1 MRERTKRGLRR
12 LGSGLLALAMALSLL
27 PVMGVTIAQ
36 AANGDAVVEVDIV
49 GDDYQTVKAS
59 ATPYVDGTGSQNIP
73 ITVESTATEE
83 LYGDYSD
90 AWKNRVFY
98 LYSLQATLTPAGG
111 STIATIGTSYMAK
124 VYNSDVDY
132 YGTGVQNGF
141 AVLRGGQYASEE
153 SPHSSS
159 QGTTRVRVA
168 SEAVIPTSGG
178 GSVNWYAFQILLA
191 ETPATQFADGLS
203 WGTINA
209 GSKSVTYDFDTSDY
223 YYLQSGDNT
232 LIVNAGKLQY
242 NFQPGPNTFTVGA
255 TIGVYNYG
263 ADITNGTYGNL
274 GSLISGTSK
283 NGSKTITI
291 YAPYTLTLDLND
303 GTGSTFS
310 EAVTYAN
317 GCYVFPTA
325 TPTREGYT
333 FVGWNTK
340 ADGTGDSYSAG
351 QSNIK
356 YYKENDGDTLTFNEN
371 TTLYAQ
377 WLEGDQRMVI
387 LKDVY
392 TSSEKQVIVE
402 GSIYTF
408 PTAAEAELQEI
419 VDNYASEFHFAGW
432 ALSGDSS
439 GRVYQPTETYDLTG
453 GVTTFVA
460 KRDTYYVVTYDQNL
474 PAADQTL
481 LSEYGDWPGE
491 ERVKAEYAPGS
502 SLAGTVTLPDT
513 MFHTQ
518 DYVISGWSTSK
529 SGGSSY
535 GLGDTATVTQSTT
548 LYAKWTLAGRIVG
561 IQGCSGVTEGEVI
574 TPTIRLYLPSG
585 VQNENTKLTVT
596 YGDDSVVNGVA
607 FSTDTFT
614 HPVGAP
620 DGTYYYTLPELS
632 ASIGKEVK
640 VTLNGAS
647 GLVMDTKTVTLT
659 AEPVDPAAPD
669 VTQYTVTYL
678 PGVVP
683 DTSDTMSAQSM
694 PSQDKVTEN
703 SAYTVNGNTPTASG
717 YTFKGWD
724 SGTDGEVNYQPGEK
738 ITSVDGD
745 ITLTAVWE
753 KTAAAGQY
761 ALTYSAGENVTD
773 AQNIPDNIYVTEGEA
788 FTLSNARPIRPGY
801 TFTGWSD
808 GKNTYQPGA
817 GFADGTTVDLT
828 LTAQWQ
834 QIGTVDITYSA
845 GASVTDAVNI
855 PSNTTAEQNSSYTIP
870 SVVPTRKGYTFTGW
884 IAGGKTYQ
892 PGDTI
897 AVGTDNITLT
907 AVWSQNKVTITWLPG
922 SLPTGVT
929 GSGWNT
935 TTPAFEGDTVTF
947 SLTLA
952 DGYDPS
958 TLTVTANGVALAGM
972 ESNGTY
978 TYSFQANSDT
988 EIKVSTPSKLTY
1000 TVVLPSGN
1008 FTAKFDDNTTSKTVT
1023 YGDDYSFTVTPH
1035 TGYKVLGIYVNG
1047 VEQNVNA
1054 VNGTYTV
1061 NVTSVTGPQTIYV
1074 DVAEIQTYTVTFVVP
1089 ELGEYFTT
1097 TVAEGSTANKPVN
1110 PVKEGYDFGGWYTK
1124 DEYEKEN
1131 GSKYTFADE
1140 VAGDLILYGK
1150 MTPKTYTVTYD
1161 LNGATGTA
1169 PAKQTKTHGEALT
1182 LSETVPTRTGYKFLG
1197 WATTATAAAASYQP
1211 GQPYST
1217 DAAIT
1222 LCAVWE
1228 QLTYTVTLPSGT
1240 GYSVSA
1246 TQSTTVPYGENFTFT
1261 VTVDRDYAATAPTV
1275 TVGTLNVGSPTE
1287 NGDGSKTYTYTIT
1300 NITADQVVSVS
1311 VLKNSIYTVTYVVDN
1326 VTYQTAQVPYGEK
1339 AAQIAAPVKE
1349 GYTFSGWYSDVACQT
1364 AFNFSTAI
1372 TGDTTIYGT
1381 FTAKRF
1387 TVTPPTDGTGWT
1399 FTAVSASP
1407 VAYGGSYSFTITVQ
1421 EGYEAANMTVGVNG
1435 TLLAP
1440 TKVEGNV
1447 YYYTISSIQSDVVIT
1462 VSGVARKTVTITYN
1476 DNGGTGGPVQQVV
1489 NYYLAGADNGTISSV
1504 IPTREGF
1511 TFQGWATTNN
1521 ATTVEYLAGAD
1532 ADFTA
1537 NTVLYAVWEAKGT
1550 SVTLAV
1556 SDYAGTVNGST
1567 SADVNVYQYEGQT
1580 VTLTATVKDGAN
1592 PVTSGSVAFYRDDD
1606 GDGLTEG
1613 DTLLG
1618 TVAVAGGVAAFQ
1630 AETSAYSTAPDAAN
1644 TDTYY
1649 AKFIPSGSYAE
1660 DTSDE
1665 VEVKILSTAIT
1676 WKLEGGSMET
1686 DADKLTIISGS
1697 DTAESMTAG
1706 QTYTLKIPD
1715 VYALDG
1721 TTALTFGT
1729 DYTVTWEKK
1738 ASNQDWESVG
1748 TGGQTFTVTSYQAG
1762 DVYRAKVYPAAPY
1775 TKAYGED
1782 GAFTAALLTQATG
1795 AVAKQDTTTTIGV
1808 SKTSDVNGT
1817 TAQFEGETVLL
1828 YAQVFELNGGMKG
1841 DPIPSAG
1848 TVSFYRGEPEA
1859 DQTNLL
1865 GTVDV
1870 SVLGFAS
1877 LENVPISAYDPAADT
1892 NTDTF
1897 YAVFNGSDT
1906 YASSRTDG
1914 GEGAENAP
1922 VSVTIRSTAIAW
1934 TTENCEEQN
1943 KLLVYRG
1950 NSTKDED
1957 RLDDQSGF
1965 TMLAGSTYTLKIP
1978 AVQEQGQDGVQLAY
1992 TTGYTI
1998 TWYEID
2004 KSGNTAEI
2012 AHTTGDTVVVTPATS
2027 GVRYYAEVH
2036 PAGNYTKAYQNG
2048 QKTECLTTDKDAQG
2062 YTSAEAGTVTD
2073 LSIAGAVNG
2082 AQYGGKTLILA
2093 ASVKVKNP
2101 QGGDPL
2107 DNPVISQGTVT
2118 FYVLRT
2124 DADGNAFRVKI
2135 GNDAVDLT
2143 NGTAS
2148 TTYTV
2153 PAYALDQGNVLY
2165 FYAVY
2170 SDVSTSSDGSTL
2182 YGGSNSTVAANN
2194 AITTGDIPA
2203 DDQVQILSTAISW
2216 EMDGNSVKTS
2226 AITITDKAT
2235 DTKLGDG
2242 DVMIAGKTYTLTI
2255 PEVYAFDQAA
2265 GAATALKAGADYTVT
2280 WQIQNAQG
2288 SWTIY
2293 NNLTGKTTDSVNVT
2307 PAESGANF
2315 RAVIY
2320 PAGGPTSVYDTAAVY
2335 ANDYEGE
2342 VTGLNGQVLYSAP
2355 TTAIDQQATE
2365 TTLTIMYADTE
2376 AENVWINGGTPFAES
2391 IGKHLAQFE
2400 GQTVTLE
2407 ATVTANGAY
2416 ITEGSVYFYR
2426 YVDGEHDEK
2435 LNAVPVPVYDSVA
2448 RLDTATIS
2456 AYDTDK
2462 DAVNNVDRFYAV
2474 YQANGAYAESASVE
2488 KNEETGAYQQPNTVG
2503 TVVYI
2508 KSATIDIPVITSV
2521 NAGNEGKTETTK
2533 TSDLAGLQ
2541 SGVSHTFD
2549 LKVSAGSDSATKD
2562 YSVVALDGRAVDS
2575 NNYTIQWFT
2584 NTGNGEGAISGA
2596 TTAEYQP
2603 ANVESGDT
2611 FHIHLIPTLTGDM
2624 VKGVLANGNIGQYA
2638 ESKKAIIGDRQHVK
2652 VTVTASDGI
2661 DSTTDAI
2668 DVYQSNTVTLTAT
2681 VAPTED
2687 TATAQPTGS
2696 VTFYYSVDGGATW
2709 TQLADAV
2716 NVESVAG
2723 KAQASLTT
2731 DKLPVEAD
2739 GTHQT
2744 VTITAI
2750 YSGDGAFAPSGT
2762 IDKGAITITDG
2773 CEVTPV
2779 NVTVYSSVVYVNDQY
2794 QNVVTT
2800 VSNYEKVQGI
2810 VITGQLTAN
2819 ETAVLTLSD
2828 IYTKDYADVS
2838 DTLAKLAYGTDYTV
2852 QWQKLPN
2859 AAAYGDKVAD
2869 AAGWEVITGAAGK
2882 TCSITVED
2890 GAAYRAVVTVLD
2902 TAQAKGSYQNLDGA
2916 DRTYYSNIVTSGKGD
2931 LTLTISTTSSNQ
2943 NPGYEGIVEGETV
2956 TIRALMSGASSTT
2969 PIAKLTLTVKDG
2981 ADNEVYTTSE
2991 NSVSGVVAF
3000 QWTDN
3005 VTPGVYTIT
3014 VKAEPS
3020 NGYAA
3025 KEVSKTVI
3033 VRDNAYTIEVTG
3045 TNKPYNGQ
3053 TQGVAVAISGMDI
3066 ESDLASKSWTVKYYA
3081 DEARTQLVEP
3091 NQAGTYYYTA
3101 TLPASAY
3108 WTEKSVKGTFTIA
3121 QREVTILDLV
3131 AQAKVY
3137 DGTTKANLQEIV
3149 LNGTISG
3156 DSIYAMGEGYTASAK
3171 GGATTLGVRNVRLL
3185 GDDAAN
3191 YTLTNPTYTENFT
3204 IQRNQVQGAV
3214 AQGVTFAY
3222 TGQDITLSRDQIHLI
3237 DQQGNRLTNYEIYY
3251 YFNGEGLEKVSAMNR
3266 KGQYLV
3272 EAKPDQT
3279 NYKDGACALVQV
3291 GITASA
3297 GTLDT
3302 NFTSATIDITNTVET
3317 YSPDGNQGVT
3327 AAASNGTVT
3336 VSYYYDSSWQTAV
3349 PTDAGRY
3356 LVKAVASTGD
3366 TAYGLYTIVKARP
3379 DISLTLGKD
3388 TVTYDSAL
3396 HNGTPTLT
3404 GDNGAEVYYSYAG
3417 DVTGNVAYQ
3426 APHDAGSYV
3435 VTAHVGETAN
3445 YTAHEVSAVL
3455 TIDKAALTITADNLQ
3470 RQQYSAYPDMV
3481 ASYSGLATGGVAAD
3495 TSLRD
3500 VQIQPEFNADWNN
3513 FALDHTG
3520 DYPITPVSALAKNY
3534 VITYVDGAY
3543 TVTYG
3548 DPNVTLAIHGLPES
3562 GNGET
3567 GLVYV
3572 GDEIQL
3578 YAYGTKMDRVTNG
3591 SSAIV
3596 WGVTGDNASITPD
3609 GLLTINGTGDITV
3622 TLTRGSGDTAISTSV
3637 PLTAARKEVQ
3647 VDMADQTVTYS
3658 GSEQTYSGAV
3668 TAEGTVTKDNTTRI
3682 NAGSQ
3687 VVTAKVDDTTR
3698 VSETYGGLF
3707 TVEKKAATVTPN
3719 AVTTTYGTKATL
3731 NGYTVTD
3738 ANALTDGQA
3747 VSIADAYNRLD
3758 VGNYEILVAGR
3769 ENLNYAVSYQ
3779 TLPNATVEQKEL
3791 TITTGSY
3798 ADNVGVTGGSQ
3809 YGDYPAEGAIF
3820 DTSKT
3825 LSGSNIRMYGE
3836 PNWVMG
3842 YQIDGLVDGDSEADL
3857 AAALQ
3862 KLVGFDFDIEAEANL
3877 DYQSKKLMNGK
3888 DNYTITSLMDFGNYT
3903 ITVTEGTQNVYQR
3916 PVALQIQGGQTLSLL
3931 YAQLKDKTAAEQ
3943 EAMVREL
3950 LLNNLSVEK
3959 YNDNGKLIGGLATLL
3974 GHTAQDLTYD
3984 IQINGSID
3992 SGYTVTVQATGNYWS
4007 EETKFTVSVV
4017 KQGYVVEYHNDTFS
4031 ATSMTV
4037 TLYLVNADG
4046 DRTAAYL
4053 PDDQLVLEIYK
4064 KLDEDENNRSYAYY
4078 QQQGAE
4084 CLRRV
4089 TMTKVPGSTGLYTA
4103 TYDKLP
4109 GGAYYRCFAIPSGS
4123 GYVIV
4128 G

>member
-1 MRERTKRGLRR
+1 M
-12 LGSGLLALAMALSLL
+12 
-27 PVMGVTIAQ
+27 
-36 AANGDAVVEVDIV
+36 
-49 GDDYQTVKAS
+49 
-59 ATPYVDGTGSQNIP
+59 
-73 ITVESTATEE
+73 
-83 LYGDYSD
+83 
-90 AWKNRVFY
+90 
-98 LYSLQATLTPAGG
+98 
-111 STIATIGTSYMAK
+111 
-124 VYNSDVDY
+124 
-132 YGTGVQNGF
+132 
-141 AVLRGGQYASEE
+141 
-153 SPHSSS
+153 
-159 QGTTRVRVA
+159 
-168 SEAVIPTSGG
+168 
-178 GSVNWYAFQILLA
+178 
-191 ETPATQFADGLS
+191 
-203 WGTINA
+203 
-209 GSKSVTYDFDTSDY
+209 
-223 YYLQSGDNT
+223 
-232 LIVNAGKLQY
+232 
-242 NFQPGPNTFTVGA
+242 
-255 TIGVYNYG
+255 
-263 ADITNGTYGNL
+263 
-274 GSLISGTSK
+274 
-283 NGSKTITI
+283 
-291 YAPYTLTLDLND
+291 
-303 GTGSTFS
+303 
-310 EAVTYAN
+310 
-317 GCYVFPTA
+317 
-325 TPTREGYT
+325 
-333 FVGWNTK
+333 
-340 ADGTGDSYSAG
+340 
-351 QSNIK
+351 
-356 YYKENDGDTLTFNEN
+356 
-371 TTLYAQ
+371 
-377 WLEGDQRMVI
+377 
-387 LKDVY
+387 
-392 TSSEKQVIVE
+392 
-402 GSIYTF
+402 
-408 PTAAEAELQEI
+408 
-419 VDNYASEFHFAGW
+419 
-432 ALSGDSS
+432 
-439 GRVYQPTETYDLTG
+439 
-453 GVTTFVA
+453 
-460 KRDTYYVVTYDQNL
+460 
-474 PAADQTL
+474 
-481 LSEYGDWPGE
+481 
-491 ERVKAEYAPGS
+491 
-502 SLAGTVTLPDT
+502 
-513 MFHTQ
+513 
-518 DYVISGWSTSK
+518 
-529 SGGSSY
+529 
-535 GLGDTATVTQSTT
+535 
-548 LYAKWTLAGRIVG
+548 
-561 IQGCSGVTEGEVI
+561 
-574 TPTIRLYLPSG
+574 
-585 VQNENTKLTVT
+585 
-596 YGDDSVVNGVA
+596 
-607 FSTDTFT
+607 
-614 HPVGAP
+614 
-620 DGTYYYTLPELS
+620 
-632 ASIGKEVK
+632 
-640 VTLNGAS
+640 
-647 GLVMDTKTVTLT
+647 
-659 AEPVDPAAPD
+659 
-669 VTQYTVTYL
+669 
-678 PGVVP
+678 
-683 DTSDTMSAQSM
+683 
-694 PSQDKVTEN
+694 
-703 SAYTVNGNTPTASG
+703 
-717 YTFKGWD
+717 
-724 SGTDGEVNYQPGEK
+724 
-738 ITSVDGD
+738 
-745 ITLTAVWE
+745 
-753 KTAAAGQY
+753 
-761 ALTYSAGENVTD
+761 
-773 AQNIPDNIYVTEGEA
+773 
-788 FTLSNARPIRPGY
+788 
-801 TFTGWSD
+801 
-808 GKNTYQPGA
+808 
-817 GFADGTTVDLT
+817 
-828 LTAQWQ
+828 
-834 QIGTVDITYSA
+834 
-845 GASVTDAVNI
+845 
-855 PSNTTAEQNSSYTIP
+855 
-870 SVVPTRKGYTFTGW
+870 
-884 IAGGKTYQ
+884 
-892 PGDTI
+892 
-897 AVGTDNITLT
+897 GTDNITLT

-1023 YGDDYSFTVTPH
+1023 YGDDYSFTVKPH
-1035 TGYKVLGIYVNG
+1035 TGYKVLDIYVNG
-1047 VEQNVNA
+1047 VDKKGDA
-1054 VNGTYTV
+1054 ASGTYTV
-1061 NVTSVTGPQTIYV
+1061 EVTGVKGPQTISV
-1074 DVAEIQTYTVTFVVP
+1074 DVAEIQTYTVTFTVP
-1089 ELGEYFTT
+1089 AIGYYFTQS
-1097 TVAEGSTANKPVN
+1097 VAEGSQATRPVN
-1110 PVKEGYDFGGWYTK
+1110 PVKEGYNFGGWYTQ
-1124 DEYEKEN
+1124 
-1131 GSKYTFADE
+1131 GSSDGYNFNTA
-1140 VAGDLILYGK
+1140 VTGNLILYGK

-1197 WATTATAAAASYQP
+1197 WATTATATAAAYQP

-1222 LCAVWE
+1222 LYAVWE

-1240 GYSVSA
+1240 GYSVST
-1246 TQSTTVPYGENFTFT
+1246 TQSTTVAYNGSFTFT
-1261 VTVDRDYAATAPTV
+1261 VTVDRDYAATAPKV
-1275 TVGTLNVGSPTE
+1275 TVGTSDLTATGGPTS
-1287 NGDGSKTYTYTIT
+1287 NSDGSKTYTYTIP

-1311 VLKNSIYTVTYVVDN
+1311 VSKNSIYTVTYVVDN
-1326 VTYQTAQVPYGEK
+1326 VTYQTAQVPHGEK
-1339 AAQIAAPVKE
+1339 AAQIAAPTKE
-1349 GYTFSGWYSDVACQT
+1349 GYTFSGWCDEKGT
-1364 AFNFSTAI
+1364 LFDFSAPI
-1372 TGDTTIYGT
+1372 TGNTTIYGK
-1381 FTAKRF
+1381 FTVNTF
-1387 TVTPPTDGTGWT
+1387 TVTAPTPGTGWT
-1399 FTAVSASP
+1399 FAADDGSTSP
-1407 VAYGGSYSFTITVQ
+1407 VAYNDSYSFTITVLD
-1421 EGYEAANMTVGVNG
+1421 GYDASGLTVGVG
-1435 TLLAP
+1435 GVLLAP
-1440 TKVEGNV
+1440 TAVNGST
-1447 YYYTISSIQSDVVIT
+1447 YSYTISSIQSDVAIT

-1489 NYYLAGADNGTISSV
+1489 NYYVSTLNDNGTITSDT
-1504 IPTREGF
+1504 PTREGF
-1511 TFQGWATTNN
+1511 TFQGWNTANDGTG
-1521 ATTVEYLAGAD
+1521 ADYDAGA
-1532 ADFTA
+1532 AAAFTA
-1537 NTVLYAVWEAKGT
+1537 DTVLYAVWAAKGT
-1550 SVTLAV
+1550 TVTLA
-1556 SDYAGTVNGST
+1556 
-1567 SADVNVYQYEGQT
+1567 ADKDEQYEGQT
-1580 VTLTATVKDGAN
+1580 VTLTATVKDGDN
-1592 PVTSGSVAFYRDDD
+1592 PVTNGSVAFYRDDGTSGQTD
-1606 GDGLTEG
+1606 D

-1676 WKLEGGSMET
+1676 WELDGGSMKE

-1697 DTAESMTAG
+1697 DKVDSMAAG
-1706 QTYTLKIPD
+1706 QTYTLKIPA

-1762 DVYRAKVYPAAPY
+1762 DVYRAKVIPAAPY

-1795 AVAKQDTTTTIGV
+1795 AVAKQATTTTIGV
-1808 SKTSDVNGT
+1808 SKTSDVGGAP
-1817 TAQFEGETVLL
+1817 AQFEGETVLL
-1828 YAQVFELNGGMKG
+1828 YAQVFELNGTEKG
-1841 DPIPSAG
+1841 DAIPSAG
-1848 TVSFYRGEPEA
+1848 TVSFYRGKPEA

-1877 LENVPISAYDPAADT
+1877 LDNVTISAYDST
-1892 NTDTF
+1892 GTKTSDTF
-1897 YAVFNGSDT
+1897 YAVFNGSAA
-1906 YASSRTDG
+1906 YAGSQTSEDD
-1914 GEGAENAP
+1914 A

-1934 TTENCEEQN
+1934 TTENGEEQN
-1943 KLLVYRG
+1943 KLLVYKG
-1950 NSTKDED
+1950 DSTEEKD
-1957 RLDDQSGF
+1957 RLDDKSGF

-1978 AVQEQGQDGVQLAY
+1978 VVQEQGQDGVQLAY

-2082 AQYGGKTLILA
+2082 AQYGGKTLILT

-2182 YGGSNSTVAANN
+2182 YGGSNSTTVANDD
-2194 AITTGDIPA
+2194 ITTGHIPA

-2216 EMDGNSVKTS
+2216 ALAGTDDSYQVATDAS
-2226 AITITDKAT
+2226 AITITIKGTSDEP
-2235 DTKLGDG
+2235 DDG
-2242 DVMIAGKTYTLTI
+2242 VMIAGKTYTLTI

-2265 GAATALKAGADYTVT
+2265 GAATALKAGTDYTVT
-2280 WQIQNAQG
+2280 WQIQDAQG

-2293 NNLTGKTTDSVNVT
+2293 NNLTGKTTDSVDVT

-2320 PAGGPTSVYDTAAVY
+2320 PAGGPTSVYNTAAVY
-2335 ANDYEGE
+2335 AGVYEGE

-2365 TTLTIMYADTE
+2365 TTLTIMYADDE
-2376 AENVWINGGTPFAES
+2376 AGDVWINGGTPFADS
-2391 IGKHLAQFE
+2391 IDEHLAQFE
-2400 GQTVTLE
+2400 GQTVILE
-2407 ATVTANGAY
+2407 ATVVDGNGDPV
-2416 ITEGSVYFYR
+2416 TSGSVYFYR
-2426 YVDGEHDEK
+2426 YVDGVNDEK
-2435 LNAVPVPVYDSVA
+2435 LNAAPVLVNDSVA
-2448 RLDTATIS
+2448 RLETATIS
-2456 AYDTDK
+2456 AYDTSET
-2462 DAVNNVDRFYAV
+2462 AVNNVDRFYAV

-2488 KNEETGAYQQPNTVG
+2488 KDEETGKYVAPVAPD

-2508 KSATIDIPVITSV
+2508 KSATIDIPVIVSTIA
-2521 NAGNEGKTETTK
+2521 NAGGETETTK
-2533 TSDLAGLQ
+2533 TGDLSGLQ
-2541 SGVSHTFD
+2541 SGVSHTFT
-2549 LKVSAGSDSATKD
+2549 LKATAGAGATEV

-2596 TTAEYQP
+2596 TTASYAP
-2603 ANVESGDT
+2603 ASAKSGDT
-2611 FHIHLIPTLTGDM
+2611 FHIHLIPAGDM
-2624 VKGVLANGNIGQYA
+2624 QHGVLANGNIGQFA
-2638 ESKKAIIGDRQHVK
+2638 ESKKAVIGDRQDVK

-2661 DSTTDAI
+2661 TSTDEI

-2681 VAPTED
+2681 VAPTE
-2687 TATAQPTGS
+2687 ASASAQPTGS
-2696 VTFYYSVDGGATW
+2696 VTFYYSVDDGETW
-2709 TQLADAV
+2709 TQLGGAV

-2750 YSGDGAFAPSGT
+2750 YSGDGAFAQSGT
-2762 IDKGAITITDG
+2762 INDEDAITTTDG
-2773 CEVTPV
+2773 CEVTDAKI
-2779 NVTVYSSVVYVNDQY
+2779 TVYSSVVYVNSDY
-2794 QNVVTT
+2794 QNKVTT
-2800 VSNYEKVQGI
+2800 VTDYEKEQGI

-2819 ETAVLTLSD
+2819 EAAVLTLSD
-2828 IYTKDYADVS
+2828 VYTKDYADVS
-2838 DTLAKLAYGTDYTV
+2838 DDLAKLVYGTDYTV

-2859 AAAYGDKVAD
+2859 AAAYGDVAG
-2869 AAGWEVITGAAGK
+2869 ANGWQPINSAAGK

-2890 GAAYRAVVTVLD
+2890 GAAYRAVITVQN
-2902 TAQAKGSYQNLDGA
+2902 TARAKGSYQSLDGA

-2943 NPGYEGIVEGETV
+2943 NPGYEGIVAGETV

-3000 QWTDN
+3000 QWTEN

-3020 NGYAA
+3020 NGYEG
-3025 KEVSKTVI
+3025 KTTTKTVI
-3033 VRDNAYTIEVTG
+3033 VRDNDYTISVTDE
-3045 TNKPYNGQ
+3045 TVPYNGK
-3053 TQGVAVAISGMDI
+3053 TQGVAVAISGMDV

-3121 QREVTILDLV
+3121 KREVTIQDLV

-3149 LNGTISG
+3149 LSGTISG

-3222 TGQDITLSRDQIHLI
+3222 TGQDITFSRDQIYLI
-3237 DQQGNRLTNYEIYY
+3237 DQQGNELTDYEICYY

-3291 GITASA
+3291 GTTASA

-3302 NFTSATIDITNTVET
+3302 KFTSATIDITDTVAM
-3317 YSPDGNQGVT
+3317 YNPAGNQGVT
-3327 AAASNGTVT
+3327 ATASNGTVT
-3336 VSYYYDSSWQTAV
+3336 VSYYNSGWQTAV

-3379 DISLTLGKD
+3379 ELSLTLGKD

-3396 HNGTPTLT
+3396 HDGTPTLT

-3543 TVTYG
+3543 TVTDG

-3658 GSEQTYSGAV
+3658 GSEQTYSSAV

-3820 DTSKT
+3820 ETSKT
-3825 LSGSNIRMYGE
+3825 LSSSNIRMYGE

-3842 YQIDGLVDGDSEADL
+3842 YQIAGLVNGDSEADL
-3857 AAALQ
+3857 AEVLE
-3862 KLVGFDFDIEAEANL
+3862 KLVNFGFDIEAEANL

-3916 PVALQIQGGQTLSLL
+3916 PVALQIQGGQTYTPS
-3931 YAQLKDKTAAEQ
+3931 ART
-3943 EAMVREL
+3943 
-3950 LLNNLSVEK
+3950 
-3959 YNDNGKLIGGLATLL
+3959 
-3974 GHTAQDLTYD
+3974 
-3984 IQINGSID
+3984 
-3992 SGYTVTVQATGNYWS
+3992 SGPYT
-4007 EETKFTVSVV
+4007 
-4017 KQGYVVEYHNDTFS
+4017 
-4031 ATSMTV
+4031 
-4037 TLYLVNADG
+4037 
-4046 DRTAAYL
+4046 
-4053 PDDQLVLEIYK
+4053 PI
-4064 KLDEDENNRSYAYY
+4064 
-4078 QQQGAE
+4078 
-4084 CLRRV
+4084 
-4089 TMTKVPGSTGLYTA
+4089 
-4103 TYDKLP
+4103 
-4109 GGAYYRCFAIPSGS
+4109 
-4123 GYVIV
+4123 
-4128 G
+4128 